1 MTETLRA
8 FSPRPGIEGARAY
21 NASEKLVHAVVRG
34 LYEGRYV
41 PGQRLVEPDLAV
53 EFAVGRST
61 VREAIRR
68 LETAGIVEVLPYR
81 GAQIRKL
88 TAAETEDVIAVLEVS
103 VGLAARQCA
112 ERIDRGD
119 NRSRFRASWEKVEE
133 QQHVLNDFEGIKAR
147 NKFYHAITVL
157 SENKELRRII
167 PGLQAHL
174 IRRVYSLPNAKRFA
188 NYRRIAE
195 AILAQNGAAAESA
208 IRDHI
213 REATSA
219 KHKINRK

>member
-1 MTETLRA
+1 MASSRMETEGGKA
-8 FSPRPGIEGARAY
+8 F

-41 PGQRLVEPDLAV
+41 PGQRLVEADLVA

-68 LETAGIVEVLPYR
+68 LEAVGIIEVLPYR

-88 TAAETEDVIAVLEVS
+88 TEAESDDVIAVLEMS
-103 VGLAARQCA
+103 VGLAARLCA
-112 ERIDRGD
+112 ERIGHSD
-119 NRSRFRASWEKVEE
+119 NRTKLRASWEKLEE
-133 QQHVLNDFEGIKAR
+133 HKDALNDFEGIKAR

-174 IRRVYSLPNAKRFA
+174 IRRVYALANAKRFA

-195 AILAQNGAAAESA
+195 AIPAGNGAAAEIA
-208 IRDHI
+208 IHEHI

-219 KHKINRK
+219 KYKINIK